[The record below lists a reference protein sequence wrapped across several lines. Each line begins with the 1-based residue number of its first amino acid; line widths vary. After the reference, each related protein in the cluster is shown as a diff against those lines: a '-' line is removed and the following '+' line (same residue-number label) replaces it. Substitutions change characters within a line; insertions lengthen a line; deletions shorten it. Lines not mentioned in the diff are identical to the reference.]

1 METFVSRGVLS
12 RVEGELQYRGEE
24 LCCRD
29 GGVAGEGTGVL
40 SSRLFVLCRR
50 MA

>member
-12 RVEGELQYRGEE
+12 RVEGELHRGEK

-40 SSRLFVLCRR
+40 SSRLVVLCRR